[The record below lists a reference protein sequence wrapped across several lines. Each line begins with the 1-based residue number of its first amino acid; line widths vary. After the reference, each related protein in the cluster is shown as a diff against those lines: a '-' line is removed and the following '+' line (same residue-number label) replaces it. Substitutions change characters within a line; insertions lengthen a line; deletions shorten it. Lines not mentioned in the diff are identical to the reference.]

1 MQRVAKPIE
10 SQSGVR
16 APVEFLERTA
26 EMDQAGDR
34 SEKEAGA
41 AAQAKTRASSAHAK
55 LPLSIMFGY
64 GFLAFPLA
72 ATVLSLQVFLPTY
85 YAQATGLSLTM
96 IGGVLLI
103 ARLWDTVTDPIVGYL
118 SEKTPARFGRRRLWV
133 LIGSPLIAI
142 SVWMLF
148 QPPEDPSAF
157 YLLGWAI
164 VIYLAGTAVV
174 VPTYAWGAE
183 LSPEY
188 HERSRISGARVLF
201 GLLGSLAALTLPL
214 LLGHDTGTRS
224 SGETATTDA
233 TESLGLILQSNSLMI
248 VASLVLAVV
257 ICCLFVPDTGKS
269 KLPRGSVLASF
280 SLFKQAPPVRQLMI
294 SYLLNGIANALPAT
308 LFLLFA
314 THVLGAADQ
323 AGFLLVVYFGVCALS
338 VPLWVLASR
347 RWSKHAAWRIA
358 MTAACLA
365 FVWVP
370 FLGSGDT
377 TAFLMI
383 VIATGIAA
391 GADLVLPAAI
401 QADLVDWDEDK
412 TGYRRTGIF
421 FAVWGTASK
430 LTFAIAIGLAFPLLD
445 FAGFSAT
452 SENGTGELLVLSLL
466 YGGLPVALKISA
478 VLLMR
483 NYPITRAVHDQIR
496 QRLTERQAE
505 EDKEVR
511 SVAPDANSVAQSL
524 QPAAQR

>member
-1 MQRVAKPIE
+1 MAQTDQRQEGRADATAATGP
-10 SQSGVR
+10 SPLPASG
-16 APVEFLERTA
+16 
-26 EMDQAGDR
+26 
-34 SEKEAGA
+34 
-41 AAQAKTRASSAHAK
+41 K
-55 LPLSIMFGY
+55 LPLGTMASY

-96 IGGVLLI
+96 IGGVLLV

-118 SEKTPARFGRRRLWV
+118 SEKTPARLGRRRLWV
-133 LIGSPLIAI
+133 LIGSPLIAL

-148 QPPEDPSAF
+148 QPPENPSAF
-157 YLLGWAI
+157 YLLGWA
-164 VIYLAGTAVV
+164 VLIYLAGTAVV

-183 LSPEY
+183 LSPDY

-214 LLGHDTGTRS
+214 LLGRDAVTTTGD
-224 SGETATTDA
+224 GPVAAEA
-233 TESLGLILQSNSLMI
+233 TESLGAILQGNSIM
-248 VASLVLAVV
+248 VVVTLVLAVIV
-257 ICCLFVPDTGKS
+257 CCLFVPDNGKS
-269 KLPRGSVLASF
+269 RLPSGSILASF
-280 SLFKQAPPVRQLMI
+280 SLFREAPPVRKLMV

-338 VPLWVLASR
+338 VPLWVAASR
-347 RWSKHAAWRIA
+347 RFSKDGAWRIA
-358 MTAACLA
+358 MTTACLA

-370 FLGSGDT
+370 FLGAGDT
-377 TAFLMI
+377 TFFLII
-383 VIATGIAA
+383 VVITGIAA
-391 GADLVLPAAI
+391 GADLALPAAL

-412 TGYRRTGIF
+412 TGYRRAGIF

-452 SENGTGELLVLSLL
+452 GDNTAGGLLVLSLL
-466 YGGLPVALKISA
+466 YGGLPVALKVSA

-483 NYPITRAVHDQIR
+483 NYPVTPALHNEIRMRLAQNTRAEAQGK
-496 QRLTERQAE
+496 TEA
-505 EDKEVR
+505 
-511 SVAPDANSVAQSL
+511 AITANGIEKDF
-524 QPAAQR
+524 QPAGQR

>member
-1 MQRVAKPIE
+1 MPLV
-10 SQSGVR
+10 S
-16 APVEFLERTA
+16 
-26 EMDQAGDR
+26 
-34 SEKEAGA
+34 A
-41 AAQAKTRASSAHAK
+41 ASAR
-55 LPLSIMFGY
+55 LPLGVMAAY

-133 LIGSPLIAI
+133 LLGSPFIAL

-148 QPPEDPSAF
+148 QPPENPSAF

-188 HERSRISGARVLF
+188 HERSRISGVRVLF

-214 LLGHDTGTRS
+214 LLGQSAETTSAAEPAATGV
-224 SGETATTDA
+224 
-233 TESLGLILQSNSLMI
+233 TENLGPILQSNSLMVI
-248 VASLVLAVV
+248 ASLVLAVIV
-257 ICCLFVPDTGKS
+257 CSLFVPDTGKS
-269 KLPRGSVLASF
+269 KLPKGSILASF
-280 SLFKQAPPVRQLMI
+280 SLFKQAPPVRQLMV

-338 VPLWVLASR
+338 VPLWVMASR
-347 RWSKHAAWRIA
+347 RWSKHATWRIA

-370 FLGSGDT
+370 FLGAGDT
-377 TAFLMI
+377 TAFLII

-445 FAGFSAT
+445 LAGFSAT
-452 SENGTGELLVLSLL
+452 GTNGTSELLVLSLL

-496 QRLTERQAE
+496 QRLTLTQAAENE
-505 EDKEVR
+505 EAR
-511 SVAPDANSVAQSL
+511 SATAASNRIGKSFH
-524 QPAAQR
+524 PAEQR